1 MEAQKLDAM
10 GRIDPSE
17 GTQYD
22 TYDRIIEA
30 AQDAKNNNFKQA
42 ELQIKQE
49 NITNKDNQESKKLG
63 VKLDELALRA
73 RELDLKEKAIN
84 ASKFNSIVNKN

>member
-1 MEAQKLDAM
+1 MMYIKLE
-10 GRIDPSE
+10 I
-17 GTQYD
+17 
-22 TYDRIIEA
+22 
-30 AQDAKNNNFKQA
+30 
-42 ELQIKQE
+42 IKQE